1 MSNSTIKSKGVFR
14 IKDWWG
20 KASLLM
26 GMIYLF
32 TARYHISF
40 ENLLPLAVLSLV
52 TIAGFASMG
61 YLFNDL
67 FDIEKDAIAGKRN
80 FLAGKRWFFVVA
92 LFLISSALVLAPW
105 WFLPKT
111 SFSFLLI
118 GLQILL
124 FIIYSAPPMRL
135 KERGMAGIVT
145 DALYAHGL
153 PTFLAAYTYALAADF
168 AFPTA
173 DTFILFAWQVLAG
186 VRNILIHQADDLD
199 ADKKSG
205 SKNFVALLTPSKFR
219 SVLKWLTVVEL
230 ALATAFFGFLLTT
243 NAWFALCLVII
254 LLLALADF
262 SFFAEGDTSRFL
274 KSTRKFFPNN
284 IYEKWLP
291 VTYLMVLAIGDIRF
305 ALLLIIHV
313 AIFNFDFYVQV
324 ALKIYGRWQSIPFKG
339 YLILVRI
346 FFSYPINYFIY
357 YLLRIFGVDLKKE
370 NLSASAYLKKRWR
383 GQQ

>member
-1 MSNSTIKSKGVFR
+1 MNNSTIKSKGAFR

-40 ENLLPLAVLSLV
+40 EKLLPLAVLSLI

-67 FDIEKDAIAGKRN
+67 FDIKTDAIAGKRN
-80 FLAGKRWFFVVA
+80 FLAGKQWFFVIG
-92 LFLISSALVLAPW
+92 LFLLSATFVFGPW
-105 WFLPKT
+105 LYLPNT
-111 SFSFLLI
+111 RLSFILI
-118 GLQILL
+118 AVQILL
-124 FIIYSAPPMRL
+124 FVLYSAPPVRL
-135 KERGMAGIVT
+135 KERGMAGIIT

-168 AFPTA
+168 VFPTA
-173 DTFILFAWQVLAG
+173 DIFILFTWQVLAG

-205 SKNFVALLTPSKFR
+205 SKNFVARLTASKFQ
-219 SVLKWLTVVEL
+219 SLLKWFTLVEL
-230 ALATAFFGFLLTT
+230 ALGAAFFGFLLTT
-243 NAWFALCLVII
+243 NAWFALCLVVI
-254 LLLALADF
+254 LTLSVADY
-262 SFFAEGDTSRFL
+262 SFFTEADTGQFL
-274 KSTRKFFPNN
+274 KSTWKFFPNN

-291 VTYLMVLAIGDIRF
+291 VAYLTVLAIGDLRF
-305 ALLLIIHV
+305 IILLLIHIAV
-313 AIFNFDFYVQV
+313 FNFDFYAQV
-324 ALKIYGRWQSIPFKG
+324 AIKIYGRWQSIPFKG

-346 FFSYPINYFIY
+346 FLSYPINYFIY

-370 NLSASAYLKKRWR
+370 NMSAAAYLKKKLGRA
-383 GQQ
+383 Q

>member
-1 MSNSTIKSKGVFR
+1 MSNSTVKSKGAFR

-40 ENLLPLAVLSLV
+40 EKLLPLAALSLL

-80 FLAGKRWFFVVA
+80 FLADKPWFIVVA
-92 LFLISSALVLAPW
+92 LFLISATFVLAPW

-111 SFSFLLI
+111 QVSFILI
-118 GLQILL
+118 GIQILL
-124 FIIYSAPPMRL
+124 FIVYSAPPIRL

-153 PTFLAAYTYALAADF
+153 PTFLAAYTYALVADF

-173 DTFILFAWQVLAG
+173 DIFILFTWQVLAG
-186 VRNILIHQADDLD
+186 IRNILIHQADDLD

-205 SKNFVALLTPSKFR
+205 SKNFVASLTSAKFQEM
-219 SVLKWLTVVEL
+219 LIWFTIVEL
-230 ALATAFFGFLLTT
+230 GLGAAFFGFLLTT
-243 NAWFALCLVII
+243 NLWFALCLVII
-254 LLLALADF
+254 LFLSVADF
-262 SFFAEGDTSRFL
+262 SFFTEEDTAQFL
-274 KSTRKFFPNN
+274 KSTWKFFPNN

-291 VTYLMVLAIGDIRF
+291 VTYLTVLAIGDIRF
-305 ALLLIIHV
+305 ALLLLIHV
-313 AIFNFDFYVQV
+313 AVFNFDFYVQT
-324 ALKIYGRWQSIPFKG
+324 ANKIYGLWQSIPFKG

-346 FFSYPINYFIY
+346 FLSYPINYFIY

-370 NLSASAYLKKRWR
+370 NLSAGAYLKKRW
-383 GQQ
+383 GG